1 MSNQKQTLSSTPPS
15 PLGRAGEGLWGWRR
29 SLRSILHFK
38 MYSGINILG
47 LALSLACVIIIFRY
61 AYGEFRVDHFNP
73 NIDRVYVTMQENANQ
88 PGKARM
94 SGVFNPNSEKTFVD
108 IREHPGIERHSIF
121 VLFSGS
127 DDAAITVDDR
137 TYNPSIVAADSNFIK
152 ISGYPVIAGIDKLS
166 DPHSALIT
174 QSYAQ
179 KVFGDQNPLGT
190 TFRHST
196 GEMLT
201 ITGIIGQI
209 STKSTMSFDMVV
221 SHSLS
226 EFWSRMPY
234 TLVLLYPGVDY
245 RQINRQHEPFFEM
258 PLWNQH
264 LRYQLFPLSEVYF
277 DKNSDFSDLKQGNYS
292 SVALLIIVGILI
304 LLVGVINFINIYTV
318 VVLRRGREFGIK
330 RVFGAEGRHLFMQL
344 WSENLLMIG
353 VALALALVMVRLASP
368 LITHTLQLDQIPNI
382 HFTLAVSFLLLVAL
396 PLVTTLYPYFRY
408 NYSTPV
414 TSLHHIGATKGSG
427 SLRRIFL
434 MFQYI
439 FTMVMIVV
447 SLFFIRQLQFML
459 HTDPGYRTKDIIKV
473 QFLKRSLDFRVRD
486 QEEREKRWQNEER
499 IVGEIEQKMDACPL
513 FSHWTYGD
521 SPNNSQ
527 KSSFSFKTPEGEFQ
541 PAKLVGIG
549 EKGLALFDIQL
560 KEGRLWDDQ
569 TDNFREYIFIV
580 TESALKLYGITDIRD
595 ALLQP
600 ERRVWYMSGAEEEMK
615 TNPPYRIVGV
625 VKDFDYMHLSQQSDP
640 IVFYHSKGYRYDH
653 LMACI
658 VPGRTQEA
666 IDFLKKLHDDTVGGE
681 FAYSFVEDEIQ
692 EMYRED
698 RKVATVYS
706 IFTFIA
712 IFVSALGLFG
722 MSLFDIQQRRKE
734 IAVRKVNGASVSDII
749 RTLLKTYFLSLAV
762 SFIIAA
768 PVALLAI
775 HRYLE
780 GFAHKAPVSWWLFA
794 AALAVTAGIS
804 LLTLVYQTQKA
815 AGENP
820 AEVVKSE

>member
-1 MSNQKQTLSSTPPS
+1 
-15 PLGRAGEGLWGWRR
+15 
-29 SLRSILHFK
+29 

-73 NIDRVYVTMQENANQ
+73 NIDRVYVTMQENSAQ
-88 PGKARM
+88 PGKALY
-94 SGVFNPNSEKTFVD
+94 SGVFNPNNEKTFVD
-108 IREHPGIERHSIF
+108 IREHPGVERHSTF
-121 VLFSGS
+121 VLFNGS
-127 DDAAITVDDR
+127 DDDEISMDDR
-137 TYNPSIVAADSNFIK
+137 TYNATIVAADSNFIK
-152 ISGYPVIAGIDKLS
+152 ISGYPVISGIDKLS

-174 QSYAQ
+174 HSYAQ
-179 KVFGDQNPLGT
+179 KIFGDQNPLGK

-196 GEMLT
+196 GEILT

-209 STKSTMSFDMVV
+209 STKSMLSFDMVV

-226 EFWSRMPY
+226 RFWSRMPY
-234 TLVLLYPGVDY
+234 TLILLYPGVDY
-245 RQINRQHEPFFEM
+245 RQVNLQHESFFDM
-258 PLWNQH
+258 SHWDQH
-264 LRYQLFPLSEVYF
+264 LRYQLFPLSKVYF
-277 DKNSDFSDLKQGNYS
+277 DKNSSFSPLTQGNYS
-292 SVALLIIVGILI
+292 SVVLLIIVGILI

-353 VALALALVMVRLASP
+353 ASLALALLMVRLASP

-382 HFTLAVSFLLLVAL
+382 YFTLAVSFLLLVAL

-414 TSLHHIGATKGSG
+414 TSLHHIGKTKGSG
-427 SLRRIFL
+427 GLRRIFL

-439 FTMVMIVV
+439 FTMAMIVV
-447 SLFFIRQLQFML
+447 SLFFIKQLQFML
-459 HTDPGYRTKDIIKV
+459 HTDPGYRTRDIIKA
-473 QFLKRSLDFRVRD
+473 QFLKRSSDYQIRD
-486 QEEREKRWQNEER
+486 QEETDKKRQNEER
-499 IVGEIEQKMDACPL
+499 TVGEIEQKMDACPL
-513 FSHWTYGD
+513 FSHWVYGE
-521 SPNNSQ
+521 SPNAFY
-527 KSSFSFKTPEGEFQ
+527 KGSFSFKTPEGEFQ
-541 PAKLVGIG
+541 PVRLAGTG
-549 EKGLALFDIQL
+549 EKFLALFDIQL

-569 TDNFREYIFIV
+569 TDNFQAYVVIV
-580 TESALKLYGITDIRD
+580 TESVLELFGITDIDD

-600 ERRVWYMSGAEEEMK
+600 ERRIWYMSGRDEEME

-625 VKDFDYMHLSQQSDP
+625 VKDFDHMHLSQKSDP
-640 IVFYHSKGYRYDH
+640 IVFYHSKGHRNDL
-653 LMACI
+653 LMASI

-681 FAYSFVEDEIQ
+681 FTYSFVEDEVRA
-692 EMYRED
+692 MYRED
-698 RKVATVYS
+698 QKVATVYS

-722 MSLFDIQQRRKE
+722 MSLFDIQQRRRE
-734 IAVRKVNGASVSDII
+734 IAIRKVNGASVSDII
-749 RTLLKTYFLSLAV
+749 STLLKTYFLSLAV

-815 AGENP
+815 ANENP
-820 AEVVKSE
+820 ADVVKSE